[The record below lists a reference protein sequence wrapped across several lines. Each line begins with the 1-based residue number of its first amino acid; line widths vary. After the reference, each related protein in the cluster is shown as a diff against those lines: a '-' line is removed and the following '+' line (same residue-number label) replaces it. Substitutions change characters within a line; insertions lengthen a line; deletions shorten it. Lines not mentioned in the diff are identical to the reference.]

1 MSLSLRGFATRTSWP
16 HSSKSRLT
24 QGEWVPASMAM
35 RKGFSEAK
43 RLFKASGRKIG
54 STAHGTSSCGYILAS
69 LLGWRGQHRARDRRR
84 GGVRSRDPRRLERS
98 LGLFPGRHLSHSVG
112 KSRLPAH
119 STSFQKLLKD
129 TQRSDPGMIQQEV

>member
-43 RLFKASGRKIG
+43 RLFKASGSKRG

-69 LLGWRGQHRARDRRR
+69 LLGWRGQHRVHDRRP
-84 GGVRSRDPRRLERS
+84 GGARSRGPRRLERS
-98 LGLFPGRHLSHSVG
+98 LGWLSGRHLFQPGG

-119 STSFQKLLKD
+119 STSFQNHSSRIHKGVIHLAV
-129 TQRSDPGMIQQEV
+129 SP